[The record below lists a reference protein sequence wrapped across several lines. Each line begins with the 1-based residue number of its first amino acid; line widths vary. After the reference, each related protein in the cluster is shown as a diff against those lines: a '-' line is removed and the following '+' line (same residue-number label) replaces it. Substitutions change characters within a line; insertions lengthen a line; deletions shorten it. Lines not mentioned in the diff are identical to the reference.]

1 MNRHLI
7 VRDHVESASDR
18 ITASGDRGAALVE
31 YVLLV
36 GLIFL
41 VCLASVTAF
50 GDGVSDN
57 VDNSA
62 SRVVTA
68 SGQSYGG

>member
-1 MNRHLI
+1 MNRHTVKNVSQTLEGNQ
-7 VRDHVESASDR
+7 R
-18 ITASGDRGAALVE
+18 DRGASLVE
-31 YVLLV
+31 YVLLLS
-36 GLIFL
+36 LIVL

-50 GDGVSDN
+50 GDGISGN

-68 SGQSYGG
+68 GGGSYNG